1 MITETEFPESAG
13 ADTGPL
19 AIASSA
25 SPEVAPSAPADL
37 HRAAARSEGA
47 GLAAL
52 AIAQAILLVRDGVAN
67 EPWP

>member
-1 MITETEFPESAG
+1 MRTETDFPESAG
-13 ADTGPL
+13 ADTGPF

-37 HRAAARSEGA
+37 PRAAAHSKGA

-52 AIAQAILLVRDGVAN
+52 AIAQAILLIRDVVAN
-67 EPWP
+67 EARP